1 VWDVDTGE
9 CMKILQG
16 HTDTIRT
23 LQVLR
28 DGFLASGSKDKSIRI
43 WHVNSGSLVY
53 SIDDAHDKDVV
64 SMTLMPSG
72 RLVSCGW
79 DKALKVWNFPVRRE

>member
-1 VWDVDTGE
+1 MLMLMMVFGA
-9 CMKILQG
+9 Q
-16 HTDTIRT
+16 
-23 LQVLR
+23 
-28 DGFLASGSKDKSIRI
+28 
-43 WHVNSGSLVY
+43 
-53 SIDDAHDKDVV
+53 DVV